1 MIVWTVSVHERS
13 RTPAASSYARAAAIF
28 LAASLGGSLIVG
40 CEDVQPLAELVP
52 KGAFDPVSLDF
63 GEVQVGMS
71 ARLPVDLK
79 NVGPLPFTITE
90 VVRANSFTMYGDG
103 KSNLIDETLASDA
116 VKTVDVEFLA
126 MAEGE
131 VSGEM
136 IVRADDLEIKL
147 PVRGVGVIRR
157 LPKIVLDPTSLD
169 FGSVELN
176 GMGTRT
182 VTLRNEGNA
191 PGTITGARLA
201 TTGADVNGM
210 DTYRLSG
217 VGFPLTLA
225 EGGTAEVTVT
235 FHPTTAGQKRD
246 QITFLGMQPQGDLV
260 LDLDGSGLES
270 RGGFVCTPATLDYGR
285 VERGMNQSQTVN
297 CEARGG
303 NVQFTSATIEG
314 ASAPLFVIAL
324 PPPPSMVAS
333 GDTIRFFVEFRPDG
347 LPQRHQAAAV
357 VAFTGAMGP
366 QTVRIPITGE
376 VIPPP
381 VTNTAISVVLRW
393 DTNLTDVDMHLI
405 RPGGQFFDNPSD
417 CYFANL
423 SPDWGTRGDT
433 TDNPFLDVDD
443 TDGRGPENINLSR
456 AAAGDYSV
464 QIHFWQGFVPTR
476 ASVEIFLDGASVGT
490 FDRTFACGDLWN
502 VGTIQW
508 NGMTGTFNPVNRVGP
523 STEGPC
529 GR

>member
-1 MIVWTVSVHERS
+1 MWTVSVHERS
-13 RTPAASSYARAAAIF
+13 RTPAVSSYARAAAIF
-28 LAASLGGSLIVG
+28 LAASLGAA
-40 CEDVQPLAELVP
+40 CDDVQPLAALVP
-52 KGAFDPVSLDF
+52 AGEFDPMSLDF
-63 GEVQVGMS
+63 GEVPVGMS
-71 ARLPVDLK
+71 ARLPADLK
-79 NVGPLPFTITE
+79 NIGPLPFTITE
-90 VVRANSFTMYGDG
+90 VVRANSFNMYGDG

-116 VKTVDVEFLA
+116 IKTVDVEFLA

-131 VSGEM
+131 VKGEM

-147 PVRGVGVIRR
+147 QVRGVGVIRR

-176 GMGTRT
+176 GSGTRT

-201 TTGADVNGM
+201 TTGADVNPM

-225 EGGTAEVTVT
+225 EGGTAEVTVS
-235 FHPTTAGQKRD
+235 FHPTTGGQKRD

-270 RGGFVCTPATLDYGR
+270 RGGLVCTPATLDYGR
-285 VERGMNQSQTVN
+285 VERGMTQSQTVN

-303 NVQFTSATIEG
+303 QVQFTSATIEAG
-314 ASAPLFVIAL
+314 PSASLFAISL
-324 PPPPSMVAS
+324 PPPATMLNA
-333 GDTIRFFVEFRPDG
+333 GDTVRFFVEFRPDG
-347 LPQRHQAAAV
+347 LPQPHRSAAV

-381 VTNTAISVVLRW
+381 VTNTAISIVMRW
-393 DTNLTDVDMHLI
+393 DTNLTDVDLHLI

-423 SPDWGTRGDT
+423 SPDWGVRGDT

-464 QIHFWQGFVPTR
+464 QVHFWSGFVATR
-476 ASVEIFLDGASVGT
+476 ATVEIFLDGASVGT
-490 FDRTFACGDLWN
+490 FDRNFACGDLWN
-502 VGTIQW
+502 VGTISW
-508 NGMTGTFNPVNRVGP
+508 NGSTGTFNPVNRVGP
-523 STEGPC
+523 SSEGPC